1 MGEGIVGSLVVIED
15 GAELVVCGWVTLA
28 YICLGVNR
36 VGSKGRMH
44 CRRCVSR

>member
-15 GAELVVCGWVTLA
+15 GAELRVWVTLA
-28 YICLGVNR
+28 YFCLGVNR